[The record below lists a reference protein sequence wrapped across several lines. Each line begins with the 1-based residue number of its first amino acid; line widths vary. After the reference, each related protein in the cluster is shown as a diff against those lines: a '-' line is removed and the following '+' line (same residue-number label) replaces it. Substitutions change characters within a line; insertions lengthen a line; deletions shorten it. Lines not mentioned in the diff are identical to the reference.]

1 MSEYFGQ
8 HRENDWKLWNL
19 PQFLS
24 IPPED
29 VGVWGIPFA
38 KRCEH
43 ILRLTLW
50 QSSKTAPLNAASDL
64 MSLMSGVGNILL
76 KNQSIS
82 AQINN
87 KIKNILNSA
96 SLFT

>member
-38 KRCEH
+38 KRCDH
-43 ILRLTLW
+43 IPARLMPFNYAIGKDADFTAGVHFLSMIISLKEYGGLR
-50 QSSKTAPLNAASDL
+50 
-64 MSLMSGVGNILL
+64 
-76 KNQSIS
+76 
-82 AQINN
+82 
-87 KIKNILNSA
+87 KNILI
-96 SLFT
+96 F

>member
-38 KRCEH
+38 KRCDQ
-43 ILRLTLW
+43 LRLIR
-50 QSSKTAPLNAASDL
+50 K
-64 MSLMSGVGNILL
+64 ILPRSNGC
-76 KNQSIS
+76 KFIENGHRFV
-82 AQINN
+82 
-87 KIKNILNSA
+87 NSRKY
-96 SLFT
+96 LCFCFFM